1 MASRCINPQCE
12 NQSSFFGA
20 GALYAFEKHE
30 ATHSRRHMQYLW
42 LCASCAPHYVV
53 RTDGAGKAIVVPRS
67 HAEPFKVRDAAGKL
81 RLIFRS
87 KRVPLPLAAARPGA
101 HHILGGAEGDMTN
114 RSLSSVG

>member
-42 LCASCAPHYVV
+42 LCASCAPHYAV
-53 RTDGAGKAIVVPRS
+53 RTDGAGKVIVVPRS
-67 HAEPFKVRDAAGKL
+67 HAEPFKVRDAAG
-81 RLIFRS
+81 RLTADLS
-87 KRVPLPLAAARPGA
+87 LEESSAAA
-101 HHILGGAEGDMTN
+101 GGCQAG
-114 RSLSSVG
+114 SSSHPSAVKKET

>member
-20 GALYAFEKHE
+20 GALYAFERQG
-30 ATHSRRHMQYLW
+30 AAHSRRHMQYLW
-42 LCASCAPHYVV
+42 LCASCAPLYVV
-53 RTDGAGKAIVVPRS
+53 RTDGAGKVIVVSRS
-67 HAEPFKVRDAAGKL
+67 HVEPFKVRDAAVKL

-101 HHILGGAEGDMTN
+101 HHILSGAERDMTN